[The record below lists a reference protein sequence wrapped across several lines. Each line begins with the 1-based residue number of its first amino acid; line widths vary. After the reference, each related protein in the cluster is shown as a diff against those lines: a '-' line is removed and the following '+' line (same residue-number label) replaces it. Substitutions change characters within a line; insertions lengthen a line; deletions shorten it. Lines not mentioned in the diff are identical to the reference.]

1 MSTSIRFLLFALAS
15 LFLLG
20 ARVVDRYITNASPIS
35 PNTVNPVVGDA
46 SYLARFG
53 HQPRANTSDFE
64 RIQTHLA
71 YAEQQL
77 RQHTPAGLPTTQ
89 RQRRAHLLDLLHAYW
104 QAGVFPS
111 NEAPDG
117 QRHPC
122 FIDRAGRICAVG
134 YLVEQTAGRAAA
146 ERINTRFQYSEL
158 LNMHD
163 PALSSWVGGSGL
175 SLAECALIQPTY
187 GPVYVPVVSGNSIPT
202 GYGTASAV
210 LGGLNLSAIVF
221 NNSTAGQQA
230 GRWLPLLTMA
240 SGTTQLIV
248 GATRFPEAPQPSFNG
263 TPPTNES
270 QKILSFANIG
280 VGTGTLLFGTWNL
293 LHRPAT
299 TSQLPRT
306 SWNVGPA
313 PAGAGQR
320 PDGMSLFVSRRL

>member
-1 MSTSIRFLLFALAS
+1 MSTSIRFLLFALAGV
-15 LFLLG
+15 FLLG
-20 ARVVDRYITNASPIS
+20 ARVANRYASSSSPIS
-35 PNTVNPVVGDA
+35 PNAVNPVVGDA
-46 SYLARFG
+46 SYVARFG
-53 HQPRANTSDFE
+53 HQPTANTPDFE

-77 RQHTPAGLPTTQ
+77 RQHTPASLPPTQ

-122 FIDRAGRICAVG
+122 FIDRTGRICAVG
-134 YLVEQTAGRAAA
+134 YLVEQTAGRAVA

-158 LNMHD
+158 LAMHE
-163 PALSSWVGGSGL
+163 PVLSRWVGGSGL

-187 GPVYVPVVSGNSIPT
+187 GPTYVPIASGNFIPT

-221 NNSTAGQQA
+221 NSSEAGHQA

-240 SGTTQLIV
+240 SGTTQLIL

-263 TPPTNES
+263 TTLTNES

-280 VGTGTLLFGTWNL
+280 VGTATLLFGTWNL
-293 LHRPAT
+293 LHHPTT
-299 TSQLPRT
+299 TSQPPRT

>member
-1 MSTSIRFLLFALAS
+1 MSTSVRFLLLVLAGV
-15 LFLLG
+15 FLLG
-20 ARVVDRYITNASPIS
+20 ARVVDRYAIS
-35 PNTVNPVVGDA
+35 AVPVNSNTVNPVVGDA
-46 SYLARFG
+46 SYVARFG
-53 HQPRANTSDFE
+53 HHPTANTSDFE

-77 RQHTPAGLPTTQ
+77 RQHTPAGLAADQ
-89 RQRRAHLLDLLHAYW
+89 RQHRAHLLDLLHAYW
-104 QAGVFPS
+104 QAGIFPS
-111 NEAPDG
+111 NEALDG

-134 YLVEQTAGRAAA
+134 YLVEQTAGRAVA
-146 ERINTRFQYSEL
+146 EHLNTRFQYSEL
-158 LNMHD
+158 LAMHD
-163 PALSSWVGGSGL
+163 PALSRWVGGSGL

-187 GPVYVPVVSGNSIPT
+187 GPVYVPIVSGNSIPT

-210 LGGLNLSAIVF
+210 LGGLNLSAIAF
-221 NNSTAGQQA
+221 NSSAAGHQA

-240 SGTTQLIV
+240 SGTTQLIM

-263 TPPTNES
+263 TVLTNES

-280 VGTGTLLFGTWNL
+280 VGTATLLFGTWNL

-320 PDGMSLFVSRRL
+320 PEGMSVFVSRRL

>member
-1 MSTSIRFLLFALAS
+1 MSTSIRLLLLALAGV
-15 LFLLG
+15 FLLG
-20 ARVVDRYITNASPIS
+20 ARVADRYAIKAHRASLA
-35 PNTVNPVVGDA
+35 TVNPIVGDA
-46 SYLARFG
+46 SYIARFG
-53 HQPRANTSDFE
+53 HRPTANTSDFE

-71 YAEQQL
+71 YAEQLL
-77 RQHTPAGLPTTQ
+77 RQHTPAGLPTSQ
-89 RQRRAHLLDLLHAYW
+89 LQRRAHLLDLLHTYW
-104 QAGVFPS
+104 QAGVFPR

-146 ERINTRFQYSEL
+146 ERINQKFQYSEL
-158 LNMHD
+158 LAMHD
-163 PALSSWVGGSGL
+163 PALSLWVGGSGL

-187 GPVYVPVVSGNSIPT
+187 GPIYVPVASGNSIPT

-210 LGGLNLSAIVF
+210 LGGLNLSAIAL
-221 NNSTAGQQA
+221 NSSEAGHQA

-248 GATRFPEAPQPSFNG
+248 GATRFPDAPPSSYNG
-263 TPPTNES
+263 TALTNES

-280 VGTGTLLFGTWNL
+280 VGTATLLFGTWNL

-320 PDGMSLFVSRRL
+320 PDGMSVFVSRRL